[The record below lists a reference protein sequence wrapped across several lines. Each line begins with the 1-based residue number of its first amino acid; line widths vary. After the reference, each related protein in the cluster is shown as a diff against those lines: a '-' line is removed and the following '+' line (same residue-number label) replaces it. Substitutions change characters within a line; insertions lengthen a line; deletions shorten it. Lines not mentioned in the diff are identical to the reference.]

1 MACGPRFY
9 ACLSSAPYRMDTRFA
24 RLRAGCLRGLGR
36 VCSCAGAHSVSLEGA
51 GTTRVAQYL
60 QKWSAEYALAMER
73 ELEITPSRLGACET
87 EAMSVGA
94 PPRYEARLVNDL
106 LRELTWR
113 TVAARPMG
121 GTEHINVRNLRA
133 ALRHALH
140 EVRGPSALRVLSVL
154 DSRVSIGALGK
165 GRSPSRQLNGELRAM
180 LTDILARDLYFGF
193 FFGPT
198 QTSRR
203 LPRPARPAS
212 SHAQSLR
219 HRLPIAATATSL
231 FFSARPASCPA
242 MPRTFWRARVRRSTR
257 FCTRP
262 RNSAPP
268 WGGLRLPPGEQ
279 LRAKPPPQV
288 LLTGVPRD
296 KK

>member
-1 MACGPRFY
+1 
-9 ACLSSAPYRMDTRFA
+9 
-24 RLRAGCLRGLGR
+24 
-36 VCSCAGAHSVSLEGA
+36 
-51 GTTRVAQYL
+51 
-60 QKWSAEYALAMER
+60 
-73 ELEITPSRLGACET
+73 
-87 EAMSVGA
+87 MSVGA

-121 GTEHINVRNLRA
+121 GTEHINVRKLRA

-140 EVRGPSALRVLSVL
+140 EARGPSALRVLSVL

-165 GRSPSRQLNGELRAM
+165 GRSASRQLNGELRAM
-180 LTDILARDLYFGF
+180 STDILARDLCFGF

-219 HRLPIAATATSL
+219 HRLRIAATATSL
-231 FFSARPASCPA
+231 FFLPARRLAQRCRGHSGGRECGARRASAPARAVPRPHGAGFGCRPASSCA
-242 MPRTFWRARVRRSTR
+242 QSLRRR
-257 FCTRP
+257 FCSRASPETKNEHSSHAIFIGLWSVSASDRRFGRP
-262 RNSAPP
+262 FQYWRISN
-268 WGGLRLPPGEQ
+268 R
-279 LRAKPPPQV
+279 V
-288 LLTGVPRD
+288 
-296 KK
+296 